1 MDRRTFL
8 KTIGC
13 SAAASLVT
21 CCPIHISPSH
31 KHSSLEK
38 VLLIG
43 IDGLRPDAL
52 WEAATPNIDALAA
65 EGAYS
70 FAARTGEHT
79 FTGPGWSNVLTGV
92 WENKHGVKDN
102 TFKGANY
109 EKYPTIFSRI
119 EEIKPILNTSSVAS
133 LDWINDIIIT
143 KADNRIYYPFEEEG
157 DIKVAE
163 STADIIKYNNVD
175 LMFAYFEGVDVAG
188 HSYGFDTVVT
198 EYLAE
203 IEIID
208 HYVGL
213 LMQAMQKRP
222 AYREERWLTILTSDH
237 GGKGKHHGGV
247 GEEAQKIPLIMHGSA
262 VQKGEISPVPRQVD
276 IVPTILTYFGIPLQ
290 DNWGLDG
297 KVIGL
302 K

>member
-8 KTIGC
+8 KVIGC
-13 SAAASLVT
+13 STAVSLVT
-21 CCPIHISPSH
+21 CCPVRITPSH
-31 KHSSLEK
+31 KRGSLEK

-52 WEAATPNIDALAA
+52 WETSTPNIDALTAD
-65 EGAYS
+65 GAYS

-79 FTGPGWSNVLTGV
+79 YTGPGWSNVLTGV
-92 WENKHGVKDN
+92 WENKHGVKEN

-119 EEIKPILNTSSVAS
+119 EEIKPVLNTSSVAS

-143 KADNRIYYPFEEEG
+143 KADERIYYPFEEDG

-163 STADIIKYNNVD
+163 TAADIIQNRPVD

-188 HSYGFDTVVT
+188 HNYGFDPTVT

-203 IEIID
+203 IETID
-208 HYVGL
+208 YYVGM

-222 AYREERWLTILTSDH
+222 TYREERWLTILTSDH
-237 GGKGKHHGGV
+237 GGKGKHHGGL
-247 GEEAQKIPLIMHGSA
+247 GEEAQKIPLIMHGPA

-276 IVPTILTYFGIPLQ
+276 IVPTILTYLGIPLQ

>member
-1 MDRRTFL
+1 M
-8 KTIGC
+8 
-13 SAAASLVT
+13 
-21 CCPIHISPSH
+21 
-31 KHSSLEK
+31 
-38 VLLIG
+38 IG

-52 WEAATPNIDALAA
+52 WETVTPNIDALTAD
-65 EGAYS
+65 GAYS

-79 FTGPGWSNVLTGV
+79 YTGPGWSNVLTGV

-109 EKYPTIFSRI
+109 DKYPTIFSRI
-119 EEIKPILNTSSVAS
+119 EEIKPILNTSSAAS
-133 LDWINDIIIT
+133 LGWINDIIIT
-143 KADNRIYYPFEEEG
+143 KADERIYYPFEKEG

-163 STADIIKYNNVD
+163 TAAEIIQNRPVD

-188 HSYGFDTVVT
+188 HSYGFDPTVT

-203 IEIID
+203 IETID
-208 HYVGL
+208 HYVGM
-213 LMQAMQKRP
+213 LMEAMQKRP

-237 GGKGKHHGGV
+237 GGKGKHHGGI

-262 VQKGEISPVPRQVD
+262 VQKGEIDPVPRQVD
-276 IVPTILTYFGIPLQ
+276 IVPTILTYFGIPLE
-290 DNWGLDG
+290 DKWGLDG

-302 K
+302 Q